1 MSIFILGLLSVIQ
14 IAFLPGILILRFCDL
29 KKGFIHTMVFAFGLS
44 LIANHLL
51 VFAITAIG
59 INITISYSLIFVLEL
74 VAIFWLY
81 ANPLRTSIEKFISSK
96 RTEIQEHIGSLNFVT
111 KEEKKSDLS
120 NIIVEIINLIFFI
133 LALSSIWWAFR
144 VWYTNL
150 DTVFTQWDSIV
161 SWNRWATEWFSGIFP
176 IKTNRYAQ
184 LVPTNFAVSYAFL
197 GNTKIQFF
205 AKSIMPLFNLYIL
218 LLMFD
223 LGLSTKNPGY
233 FIGVVASRYII
244 KKFLGDYIAS
254 GYVDV
259 ALAFFSFL
267 TVYSLLKAR
276 SVNSQTQKRN
286 YVKLGFIFAAGTAL
300 TKQNGLYVFAFYPLL
315 SYVLAIKDFNGAS
328 LANKIAPYIKW
339 FAISL
344 CIILPWYLLNEFRIQ
359 AGTIDTNVGYLMGAR
374 HQGRDLFER
383 FVRAVGLLEEYA
395 ILYIFILFLL
405 PFLDSALIWV
415 TITLLIPYSVI
426 WVFAFSTFPRN
437 LAISLPLLGM
447 MTGLSAQRL
456 IDFIKHI
463 TQKIELG
470 KLKFFVVIVGLA
482 GLVMA
487 GSFYFQDERLINH
500 QEEQQKGA
508 LLSYINQ
515 QIYDYFEE
523 IGQFQPIM
531 TNYPIRYLPGMEDLQ
546 IDIDNFSNYNTYLQV
561 IQNHPEVRLLLL
573 FENTADDLVM
583 QDIHQ
588 KIEQGDFE
596 LIFKDGKYSLIKI
609 NNR

>member
-1 MSIFILGLLSVIQ
+1 
-14 IAFLPGILILRFCDL
+14 
-29 KKGFIHTMVFAFGLS
+29 
-44 LIANHLL
+44 
-51 VFAITAIG
+51 
-59 INITISYSLIFVLEL
+59 
-74 VAIFWLY
+74 
-81 ANPLRTSIEKFISSK
+81 
-96 RTEIQEHIGSLNFVT
+96 
-111 KEEKKSDLS
+111 
-120 NIIVEIINLIFFI
+120 
-133 LALSSIWWAFR
+133 
-144 VWYTNL
+144 
-150 DTVFTQWDSIV
+150 
-161 SWNRWATEWFSGIFP
+161 
-176 IKTNRYAQ
+176 
-184 LVPTNFAVSYAFL
+184 
-197 GNTKIQFF
+197 
-205 AKSIMPLFNLYIL
+205 
-218 LLMFD
+218 MFD

-233 FIGVVASRYII
+233 FIGVVATRYII

-276 SVNSQTQKRN
+276 SVNSQTLKRN
-286 YVKLGFIFAAGTAL
+286 YVKLGFIFATGTAL

-315 SYVLAIKDFNGAS
+315 SYVLAIKDFKGAS

-415 TITLLIPYSVI
+415 TITLLIPYSLI

-470 KLKFFVVIVGLA
+470 KLKFYVVIVGLA